1 MVIYFIIKKTFEE
14 GGAMSLLSSLFGS
27 KEVEK
32 ENLEKIERL
41 EQKILGKEKEIERLI
56 LELETVNNSTKI
68 KPRQLE
74 IFEKNVKD
82 SREEIN
88 RLNSVLKSF
97 GIPSKKQYYKYKV
110 ELSKLYSA
118 SRFREVLDFLLAKGY
133 IFISDVPFSSLQDEI
148 IILKNGEEALKR
160 HSDYLQDNYDWE
172 IATYRNKGEKLIKI
186 FGRGKKLTQFFS
198 EYYLEYMDDLDRID
212 LNILAQYGCDAE
224 LIQEVKE
231 KREQYYLEQREQ

>member
-1 MVIYFIIKKTFEE
+1 
-14 GGAMSLLSSLFGS
+14 MSRG
-27 KEVEK
+27 
-32 ENLEKIERL
+32 
-41 EQKILGKEKEIERLI
+41 LGDVYK
-56 LELETVNNSTKI
+56 
-68 KPRQLE
+68 RQ
-74 IFEKNVKD
+74 
-82 SREEIN
+82 
-88 RLNSVLKSF
+88 
-97 GIPSKKQYYKYKV
+97 
-110 ELSKLYSA
+110 
-118 SRFREVLDFLLAKGY
+118 
-133 IFISDVPFSSLQDEI
+133 PFSSLQDEI